1 MKSIKTKLILYFC
14 CLIVLIAVAISSL
27 GYYRA
32 SEGMK
37 NLEERLLNEK
47 LDGDIGAAKMYLENY
62 FGNITYQ
69 NGDLLDKDGKKI
81 EGRFEIVD
89 AIMEDLGDVATIFVK
104 NNDDFLRVIT
114 NVMTEDGSRA
124 VGTFLGKDSAAY
136 SSVIDGNRYVGEA
149 DILGKSYIT
158 AYDPLLAK
166 NGDIIGILFVGV
178 SKDEAAILIKDALAN
193 IRNVFT
199 GIMLV
204 AILLATIVTFII
216 GKKITD
222 PIIIS
227 VNHAKKIADLDI
239 SHNIPQKIINQDDE
253 IGSLARSLEGITKS
267 LRKFIVT
274 IADAS
279 QQMASSSQQLTAT
292 SQQTSI
298 AAEEVARTIEEIAKG
313 ASDQARD
320 TEQGAGRVGEIG
332 ELIEK
337 ELHYIKELNI
347 STDEVTRLKDEGF
360 EVLED
365 LVEKT
370 EVNTKASEEINKAI
384 ISTNNSAEKINSAS
398 QMIKNIAEQT
408 NLLALNAAI
417 EAARAGDAGRGFAV
431 VAEEIRKLAE
441 QSSSFTEEIA
451 LIIKDLT
458 GKTENA
464 VQRMKEVS
472 KLSALQ
478 SESVGITKEK
488 FQGIATSIENTKKA
502 IELLNTSGQAMDEKK
517 GEIIDVIQSLSAIAE
532 ENAAGTQEASAS
544 VEEQAAS
551 MEEVAGSSEMLA
563 KLAEELQESIAKF
576 KY

>member
-178 SKDEAAILIKDALAN
+178 SKDEAAKLIKDALAN
-193 IRNVFT
+193 IRNVFI

-204 AILLATIVTFII
+204 TILVATIVTFII

-253 IGSLARSLEGITKS
+253 IGSLARSLEDITES

-320 TEQGAGRVGEIG
+320 TEQGAGRVGEMG

-347 STDEVTRLKDEGF
+347 SADEVTRLKDEGF

-370 EVNTKASEEINKAI
+370 EVNAKASEEIDKAI

-464 VQRMKEVS
+464 VQRTKEVS

-478 SESVGITKEK
+478 SESVRITKEK

-502 IELLNTSGQAMDEKK
+502 IELLNISGQAMDEKK
-517 GEIIDVIQSLSAIAE
+517 GEIIDIIQSLSAIAE

-544 VEEQAAS
+544 VEEQAAT